1 MAAWFAKA
9 ANQARVGLT
18 GNALRE
24 SPMNDNPSSP
34 SRLAHRPPPPQPHEL
49 AAHLAA
55 RLCHDFISP
64 AGAIMSGLDLLNDPE
79 AQDMRDDA
87 LRLIAASSE
96 KLVALLAFDRVA
108 FGASAA
114 AETFDVRG
122 LEKLTRD
129 VFAHVRADLDWAV
142 EADSLSKPVAR
153 VLLNLAQIGA
163 GTLPTG
169 GTARL
174 TVTAGDGETEV
185 CVRAEGAKA
194 RLRPEVA
201 DGLEGLPLGDG
212 LGGHWVQA
220 YYLKGLVDAADG
232 ALDVETSE
240 TVITIR
246 ARLRE
251 AQG

>member
-1 MAAWFAKA
+1 
-9 ANQARVGLT
+9 
-18 GNALRE
+18 
-24 SPMNDNPSSP
+24 MNDNQPST
-34 SRLAHRPPPPQPHEL
+34 SRLAHAPAPPRPYEL

-64 AGAIMSGLDLLNDPE
+64 AGAIMSGVDLLNDPE

-114 AETFDVRG
+114 AESFDQRE

-129 VFAHVRADLDWAV
+129 VYAHVRAELDWAV
-142 EADSLSKPVAR
+142 EGESLAKPVAR

-163 GTLPTG
+163 GLLPTG
-169 GTARL
+169 GVARL
-174 TVTAGDGETEV
+174 KVTQTEGETEV
-185 CVRAEGAKA
+185 CVRAEGAKV
-194 RLRPEVA
+194 RIRPEVA

-220 YYLKGLVDAADG
+220 YYLKGLVEAENG
-232 ALDVETSE
+232 AIEIETAE
-240 TVITIR
+240 GVITIR
-246 ARLRE
+246 ARLRPS
-251 AQG
+251 QG

>member
-1 MAAWFAKA
+1 
-9 ANQARVGLT
+9 
-18 GNALRE
+18 
-24 SPMNDNPSSP
+24 MNDNQPSP
-34 SRLAHRPPPPQPHEL
+34 SRLAHTPAAPQPHEL

-64 AGAIMSGLDLLNDPE
+64 AGAIMSGLDLLNDPD

-114 AETFDVRG
+114 AESFDVRE

-129 VFAHVRADLDWAV
+129 VYAHGRAELDWAV
-142 EADSLSKPVAR
+142 EGESVAKPVAR

-163 GTLPTG
+163 SLLPRG
-169 GTARL
+169 GLARMS
-174 TVTAGDGETEV
+174 VTEAEGETEV
-185 CVRAEGAKA
+185 VVRAEGQTV

-201 DGLEGLPLGDG
+201 DGLDGLPLGDG

-220 YYLKGLVDAADG
+220 YYTKGLVEAESG
-232 ALDVETSE
+232 AIEIETGE
-240 TVITIR
+240 GVITIR
-246 ARLRE
+246 ARLRP

>member
-1 MAAWFAKA
+1 
-9 ANQARVGLT
+9 
-18 GNALRE
+18 
-24 SPMNDNPSSP
+24 MNDNQPST
-34 SRLAHRPPPPQPHEL
+34 SRLAHSPAPPQPYEL

-114 AETFDVRG
+114 AEAFDPRE

-129 VFAHVRADLDWAV
+129 VYAHVRADLDWAV
-142 EADSLSKPVAR
+142 EGDSLAKPIAR

-163 GTLPTG
+163 GLLPTG
-169 GTARL
+169 GVARL
-174 TVTAGDGETEV
+174 TVTVAGDETEV
-185 CVRAEGAKA
+185 CVRAEGTKA
-194 RLRPEVA
+194 RLRQEVA
-201 DGLEGLPLGDG
+201 DGLAGLPLGDG

-220 YYLKGLVDAADG
+220 YYLKSLVDAADG
-232 ALDVETSE
+232 VIETEIGE
-240 TVITIR
+240 TTVTVR
-246 ARLRE
+246 ARMR
-251 AQG
+251 QNTD

>member
-1 MAAWFAKA
+1 
-9 ANQARVGLT
+9 
-18 GNALRE
+18 
-24 SPMNDNPSSP
+24 MNDNQPSS
-34 SRLAHRPPPPQPHEL
+34 SRLAHKPAPPQPHEL

-64 AGAIMSGLDLLNDPE
+64 AGAIMSGLDLLNDPD
-79 AQDMRDDA
+79 AQDMREDA
-87 LRLIAASSE
+87 LRLIAASAE

-114 AETFDVRG
+114 AESFDARE

-129 VFAHVRADLDWAV
+129 VYAHGRANLDWAV
-142 EADSLSKPVAR
+142 EAASLSKTIAR

-163 GTLPTG
+163 GLLPTG

-174 TVTAGDGETEV
+174 TVTATDEETEV

-194 RLRPEVA
+194 RLRQEVA

-220 YYLKGLVDAADG
+220 YYLKGLVDAANG
-232 ALDVETSE
+232 SLEVETSE
-240 TVITIR
+240 TLITVR
-246 ARLRE
+246 ARLR
-251 AQG
+251 QIPG

>member
-1 MAAWFAKA
+1 
-9 ANQARVGLT
+9 
-18 GNALRE
+18 
-24 SPMNDNPSSP
+24 MNDNQP
-34 SRLAHRPPPPQPHEL
+34 SRLAHAPTPPRPYEL

-64 AGAIMSGLDLLNDPE
+64 AGAIMSGLDLLNDPD

-114 AETFDVRG
+114 AEAFDVRE
-122 LEKLTRD
+122 LERLTRD
-129 VFAHVRADLDWAV
+129 VYAHGRAELDWAV
-142 EADSLSKPVAR
+142 DGESLAKPVAR

-163 GTLPTG
+163 GLLPTG

-174 TVTAGDGETEV
+174 TVTAEPEETEV
-185 CVRAEGAKA
+185 CVRAEGAKV

-201 DGLEGLPLGDG
+201 DGLAGLPLGDG
-212 LGGHWVQA
+212 LGGHWA
-220 YYLKGLVDAADG
+220 
-232 ALDVETSE
+232 TPP
-240 TVITIR
+240 T
-246 ARLRE
+246 ARLRSRRPRP
-251 AQG
+251 

>member
-9 ANQARVGLT
+9 ANQATVSGRMPPFS
-18 GNALRE
+18 E
-24 SPMNDNPSSP
+24 SAMNENQPSP
-34 SRLAHRPPPPQPHEL
+34 SRLAHAPAQVQPLEL

-79 AQDMRDDA
+79 AQDMREDA

-114 AETFDVRG
+114 AESFDVRE

-129 VFAHVRADLDWAV
+129 VYAHVRAELEWAV
-142 EADSLSKPVAR
+142 EGESLAKPVAR

-163 GTLPTG
+163 GLLPSG
-169 GTARL
+169 GAARL
-174 TVTAGDGETEV
+174 SVAAGDGMTEL

-194 RLRPEVA
+194 RLRREVA

-220 YYLKGLVDAADG
+220 YYLKSLVDAAAG
-232 ALDVETSE
+232 RLAIETGETSI
-240 TVITIR
+240 VIR
-246 ARLRE
+246 AWLPRVE
-251 AQG
+251 A

>member
-9 ANQARVGLT
+9 ANQARVGPDREAGT
-18 GNALRE
+18 GSA
-24 SPMNDNPSSP
+24 MNDNQP
-34 SRLAHRPPPPQPHEL
+34 SRLAHAPVPPQPHEL

-79 AQDMRDDA
+79 AQDMREDA

-96 KLVALLAFDRVA
+96 KLVALLSFDRVA

-114 AETFDVRG
+114 AEAFDVRE

-129 VFAHVRADLDWAV
+129 VYAHGRTTLDWAV
-142 EADSLSKPVAR
+142 EAASLSKPVTR

-163 GTLPTG
+163 GLLPTG

-174 TVTAGDGETEV
+174 TVTESDQATEV
-185 CVRAEGAKA
+185 RVHAEGPKV
-194 RLRPEVA
+194 RLMAEVS
-201 DGLEGLPLGDG
+201 DGLAGLPLGEG
-212 LGGHWVQA
+212 LGGRWVQA
-220 YYLKGLVDAADG
+220 YYLRSLVDAAG
-232 ALDVETSE
+232 GEIEIEAGETAI
-240 TVITIR
+240 TVRVRLGPPR
-246 ARLRE
+246 A
-251 AQG
+251 

>member
-1 MAAWFAKA
+1 
-9 ANQARVGLT
+9 
-18 GNALRE
+18 
-24 SPMNDNPSSP
+24 MNDNQPSP
-34 SRLAHRPPPPQPHEL
+34 SRLAHTPTAPQPYEL

-114 AETFDVRG
+114 AESFDQRE

-129 VFAHVRADLDWAV
+129 VYAHVRADLDWAV
-142 EADSLSKPVAR
+142 EGESLAKPVAR

-163 GTLPTG
+163 GLLPTG

-174 TVTAGDGETEV
+174 TVTQVEGETEV
-185 CVRAEGAKA
+185 CVRAEGAKV

-220 YYLKGLVDAADG
+220 YYLKGLVAAENG
-232 ALDVETSE
+232 SIEIETGE
-240 TVITIR
+240 AFITIR
-246 ARLRE
+246 ARLR
-251 AQG
+251 QP

>member
-1 MAAWFAKA
+1 
-9 ANQARVGLT
+9 
-18 GNALRE
+18 
-24 SPMNDNPSSP
+24 MNDSPSSS
-34 SRLAHRPPPPQPHEL
+34 SRLAQSPTPPLPHEL

-79 AQDMRDDA
+79 AQDMREDA

-108 FGASAA
+108 FGASAT
-114 AETFDVRG
+114 AETFDVRE

-163 GTLPTG
+163 GALPSG

-174 TVTAGDGETEV
+174 TVTAYAGETEV

-220 YYLKGLVDAADG
+220 YYLNELVNAANG
-232 ALDVETSE
+232 ALDVETGE
-240 TVITIR
+240 TVITVR